1 MLGCEVD
8 ERAEATS
15 KGRHGRPYLKTDTP
29 GETVDVLALDPQGKE
44 VVATLG
50 VASDANVRS
59 YSDEHRI
66 FNGIMMLTGRRAYRL
81 DAEGNPLKAPVCVGL
96 DISPAE
102 FQ

>member
-1 MLGCEVD
+1 LGLPAAVYFICSNWK
-8 ERAEATS
+8 RLRRLPS
-15 KGRHGRPYLKTDTP
+15 PTP
-29 GETVDVLALDPQGKE
+29 RLRTYNYGSWARI
-44 VVATLG
+44 A
-50 VASDANVRS
+50 R

-66 FNGIMMLTGRRAYRL
+66 FNGIMMLTRRRAYRL